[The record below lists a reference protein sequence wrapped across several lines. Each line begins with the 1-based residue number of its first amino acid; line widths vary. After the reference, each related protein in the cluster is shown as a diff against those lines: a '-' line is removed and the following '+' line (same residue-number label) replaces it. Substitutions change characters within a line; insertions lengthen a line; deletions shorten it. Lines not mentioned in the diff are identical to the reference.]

1 MREVMNV
8 KEYLFELESLSL
20 RGGDL
25 LYGYADAEL
34 PPDIY
39 NEIKNLDEHIDRTI
53 KVLKGL
59 IK

>member
-1 MREVMNV
+1 MRELTNV
-8 KEYLFELESLSL
+8 KEYLFELESLSS

-25 LYGYADAEL
+25 LYGYADEEL
-34 PPDIY
+34 PTDIHI
-39 NEIKNLDEHIDRTI
+39 EIKSLDEHIDKTI